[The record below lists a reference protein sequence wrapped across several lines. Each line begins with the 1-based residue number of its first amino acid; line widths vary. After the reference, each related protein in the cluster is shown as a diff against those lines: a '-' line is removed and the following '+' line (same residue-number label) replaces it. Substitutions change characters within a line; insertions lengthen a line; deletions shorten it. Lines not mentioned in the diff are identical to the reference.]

1 MADIKIITAYE
12 AQENV
17 QKYIDEKFDGVV
29 TKISNAID
37 KFSQEGKR
45 KLDYTVTIA
54 RDEDIEALMQV
65 FRDQGYMVT
74 YSSQYQTMTIKW

>member
-1 MADIKIITAYE
+1 MAEIKIITAYE

-17 QKYIDEKFDGVV
+17 QKFLDDKFDGVV

-37 KFSQEGKR
+37 KFSHEGKR
-45 KLDYTVTIA
+45 KLDYTVAIA
-54 RDEDIEALMQV
+54 REDDIEAIMQL